1 MDASSVAMRMTKWV
15 RRVPASEESFNA
27 ELDLRLVHH
36 SLNPPL
42 GISAPKMSLPQ
53 E

>member
-1 MDASSVAMRMTKWV
+1 MDASSVVMRMTKWI
-15 RRVPASEESFNA
+15 PASEESVNA
-27 ELDLRLVHH
+27 ELDLRLRP
-36 SLNPPL
+36 SLLNPPL